1 MNPAKKYYVDKNG
14 NMIGYTRYR
23 SADKIEMPAESFHAK
38 LKVVGVGWLN
48 SGFCLELQDE
58 NGKTYNMNDI
68 MFREYIARNDVCDV
82 CLEGDWNF
90 YQQGTSFSVGL

>member
-1 MNPAKKYYVDKNG
+1 MNTAKKYYVDKDG

-23 SADKIEMPAESFHAK
+23 HDDKTEMPAEQFHAK
-38 LKVVGVGWLN
+38 LKIKRIGWLN

-68 MFREYIARNDVCDV
+68 MFREYLVRNDMY
-82 CLEGDWNF
+82 LEGDWNF
-90 YQQGTSFSVGL
+90 YQQGTSFSIGL